1 MSEELQEVNMSYVL
15 AWHPYSRA
23 NDLPEAFGQFAKEL
37 EVVARS
43 RGGVAA
49 VDLFTGRGLQNG
61 AHIAKTILQSVV
73 FGVTDVY
80 DLCLQQADEIEKCCI
95 IEEHDMIANVK
106 GLEQGERVPIHFG
119 PIPELFDSLCE
130 YLCCNILRRVLEM
143 WMAVTYVKAAQK
155 VVDGDLDATVPEEKM
170 VKFLTYI
177 ATELSEPPLVV
188 DDDLLEWI
196 KNAAKDSIKDLESK
210 FEMFKKEPEHRIDDF
225 IFLINWSMFF
235 INLYNDILVISEII
249 YTSYGSSKSW
259 DQSPLLLPIVMMS
272 AGAVSLQRT
281 IMNVFKV
288 CIPEN
293 APKMRAHQR
302 IMQKLFPA

>member
-61 AHIAKTILQSVV
+61 FHIAKTILQSVV
-73 FGVTDVY
+73 FGVTDIY
-80 DLCLQQADEIEKCCI
+80 DLCLQQADEIEKCCV
-95 IEEHDMIANVK
+95 IEEHDMVAKVK

-119 PIPELFDSLCE
+119 PVPELFDSLCE
-130 YLCCNILRRVLEM
+130 FLCCNILRRVLEM
-143 WMAVTYVKAAQK
+143 WMAVAYVKAAHK
-155 VVDGDLDATVPEEKM
+155 VANGDANATVPNEKM
-170 VKFLTYI
+170 IKFLTYI

-196 KNAAKDSIKDLESK
+196 KDAAQDAIKDIDAK
-210 FEMFKKEPEHRIDDF
+210 FQEFKGLSAHRVDDF
-225 IFLINWSMFF
+225 IFMINWQNLF

-281 IMNVFKV
+281 IMNVFKT

-302 IMQKLFPA
+302 LMQKLFPA